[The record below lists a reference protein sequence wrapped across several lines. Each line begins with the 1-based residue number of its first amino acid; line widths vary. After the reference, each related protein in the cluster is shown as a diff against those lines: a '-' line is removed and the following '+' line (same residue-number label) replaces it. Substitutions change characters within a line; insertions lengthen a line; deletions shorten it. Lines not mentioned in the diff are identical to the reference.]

1 LRKQRHEEGAE
12 GRVIV
17 DSKEEKNEW
26 IGTFDRISIAAGG
39 TDTDS
44 IAGVNINIIYN
55 HILLTCS
62 QTR

>member
-1 LRKQRHEEGAE
+1 M
-12 GRVIV
+12 IV